1 MNRNII
7 LGVLLTLFSIIIC
20 SSNLYPN
27 HLVYAHNFSITD
39 DSALLTLIEQIKAET
54 ELVNEFILAN
64 NSISAN
70 EHAKNAANLTNGLND
85 KLRQNRVVDITQAYT
100 NGLYN
105 STTLALVVA
114 NLVDEILR
122 NYGSAYGITY
132 DLTNMSN
139 MMMAIMSNNNNNNNS
154 SSSPIDMRIDGGNTT
169 ISSHGGHTI
178 MPEKNNAVLVN
189 VYDYQTAQV
198 LSNVVNKLFND
209 KLSAQASVTEKV
221 TIDNLEQNIKD
232 LKYAI
237 DNKLGAEA
245 LMEIVH
251 MKIHPALQSVYDL
264 KLIVR

>member
-1 MNRNII
+1 MNRNIV
-7 LGVLLTLFSIIIC
+7 LGILLTLFSIIIC
-20 SSNLYPN
+20 NSSLYTN
-27 HLVYAHNFSITD
+27 HIVYAHNFSITD

-54 ELVNEFILAN
+54 ELVNAYFLDS
-64 NSISAN
+64 NSISAI

-85 KLRQNRVVDITQAYT
+85 KLGQSTVADITQVYN

-139 MMMAIMSNNNNNNNS
+139 MMMALTLNNNNS
-154 SSSPIDMRIDGGNTT
+154 SSSGH
-169 ISSHGGHTI
+169 SS
-178 MPEKNNAVLVN
+178 MSEKNNAVLVN
-189 VYDYQTAQV
+189 IYNYQTAQV
-198 LSNVVNKLFND
+198 LSNVVNRLFND
-209 KLSAQASVTEKV
+209 KLSAQAPVNEKV
-221 TIDNLEQNIKD
+221 TIDNLEQSIKD

-237 DNKLGAEA
+237 DNKIRAEY

-251 MKIHPALQSVYDL
+251 MKIHPMLQSTYDL
-264 KLIVR
+264 KLVVR

>member
-1 MNRNII
+1 MNRNIG
-7 LGVLLTLFSIIIC
+7 LGILLTLFSIITYN
-20 SSNLYPN
+20 SSSYANYV
-27 HLVYAHNFSITD
+27 VYAHNFSITD

-54 ELVNEFILAN
+54 ELVNAYFLAGN
-64 NSISAN
+64 NSSVI

-85 KLRQNRVVDITQAYT
+85 KLRQSTVVDITQVYT

-139 MMMAIMSNNNNNNNS
+139 MVMAMMLNDNDS
-154 SSSPIDMRIDGGNTT
+154 SSSGH
-169 ISSHGGHTI
+169 SS
-178 MPEKNNAVLVN
+178 MLEKNNVVLVN
-189 VYDYQTAQV
+189 MYNYQTAQV
-198 LSNVVNKLFND
+198 LSNVVNRLFND
-209 KLSAQASVTEKV
+209 KLSVQAPVNGKV
-221 TIDNLEQNIKD
+221 TIDNLEQSIKD

-237 DNKLGAEA
+237 DNKIRAED

-251 MKIHPALQSVYDL
+251 VKIHPMLQSAYDL
-264 KLIVR
+264 KLVVR

>member
-1 MNRNII
+1 MNRNIV
-7 LGVLLTLFSIIIC
+7 LGILLTLFSIMIC

-39 DSALLTLIEQIKAET
+39 DSALLTLIEQIKVET
-54 ELVNEFILAN
+54 ELVNEYILAN

-70 EHAKNAANLTNGLND
+70 EHAKNAANLTNDLND

-139 MMMAIMSNNNNNNNS
+139 MMAIMSDNNINS
-154 SSSPIDMRIDGGNTT
+154 SSSPIDMRIDAGNTS
-169 ISSHGGHTI
+169 ISSHGGHAI

-189 VYDYQTAQV
+189 VYNYQTAQV

-209 KLSAQASVTEKV
+209 KLSAQASVNEKV

-237 DNKLGAEA
+237 DNKLRAEA

>member
-1 MNRNII
+1 MNRNIV

-20 SSNLYPN
+20 NSSLYTN
-27 HLVYAHNFSITD
+27 HIVYAHNFSITD

-54 ELVNEFILAN
+54 ELVNAYFLAS
-64 NSISAN
+64 NSISAI

-85 KLRQNRVVDITQAYT
+85 KLRQSTVADITQVYN

-139 MMMAIMSNNNNNNNS
+139 MMMAMMLNNNDS
-154 SSSPIDMRIDGGNTT
+154 SSS
-169 ISSHGGHTI
+169 GHST
-178 MPEKNNAVLVN
+178 MSEKNNAALVN
-189 VYDYQTAQV
+189 IYNYQTAQV
-198 LSNVVNKLFND
+198 LSNVVNRLFND
-209 KLSAQASVTEKV
+209 KLSAQTPVNEKV
-221 TIDNLEQNIKD
+221 TIDNLEQSIKD

-237 DNKLGAEA
+237 DNKIRAEY

-251 MKIHPALQSVYDL
+251 MKIHPMLQSAYDL
-264 KLIVR
+264 RLVAR

>member
-64 NSISAN
+64 NIISAN

-114 NLVDEILR
+114 NLVDGILR

-139 MMMAIMSNNNNNNNS
+139 MMMAIMSNNNNNNS

-169 ISSHGGHTI
+169 ISSHGGHAI

-198 LSNVVNKLFND
+198 LSNVVNRLFND
-209 KLSAQASVTEKV
+209 KLSAQASVNEKV

-237 DNKLGAEA
+237 DNKLRAEA

>member
-39 DSALLTLIEQIKAET
+39 DSALLTLIEQIKVET
-54 ELVNEFILAN
+54 ELVNEYILAN

-139 MMMAIMSNNNNNNNS
+139 MMAIMSDNNNS
-154 SSSPIDMRIDGGNTT
+154 SSSPIDIRIDAGNTT
-169 ISSHGGHTI
+169 ISSHGGHAI
-178 MPEKNNAVLVN
+178 MPEENNAVLVN
-189 VYDYQTAQV
+189 VYNYQTAQV
-198 LSNVVNKLFND
+198 LSNSVNKIFNE
-209 KLSAQASVTEKV
+209 KLSAQASVNEKV

-237 DNKLGAEA
+237 DNKLRAEA

>member
-1 MNRNII
+1 MNRNIV

-20 SSNLYPN
+20 NSSLYTN
-27 HLVYAHNFSITD
+27 HIVYAHNFSITD

-54 ELVNEFILAN
+54 ELVNAYFLAS
-64 NSISAN
+64 NSISAI

-85 KLRQNRVVDITQAYT
+85 KLRQSTVADITQVYN

-139 MMMAIMSNNNNNNNS
+139 MMMAMMLNNNDS
-154 SSSPIDMRIDGGNTT
+154 FSL
-169 ISSHGGHTI
+169 GHST
-178 MPEKNNAVLVN
+178 MSEKNNAVLVN
-189 VYDYQTAQV
+189 IYNYQTAQV
-198 LSNVVNKLFND
+198 LSNVVNRLFND
-209 KLSAQASVTEKV
+209 KLSAQAPVNEKV
-221 TIDNLEQNIKD
+221 TIDNLEQSIKD

-237 DNKLGAEA
+237 DNKIRAEY

-251 MKIHPALQSVYDL
+251 MKIHPMLQSAYDL
-264 KLIVR
+264 KLVAR

>member
-1 MNRNII
+1 MNRDIV

-20 SSNLYPN
+20 NSSLYTN
-27 HLVYAHNFSITD
+27 HIVYAHNFSITD

-54 ELVNEFILAN
+54 ELVNAYFLAS
-64 NSISAN
+64 NSISAI

-85 KLRQNRVVDITQAYT
+85 KLRQSTVADITQVYN

-139 MMMAIMSNNNNNNNS
+139 MMMAMTLNNNNS
-154 SSSPIDMRIDGGNTT
+154 SSSGH
-169 ISSHGGHTI
+169 SS
-178 MPEKNNAVLVN
+178 MAEKNNAVLVN
-189 VYDYQTAQV
+189 IYNYQTAQV
-198 LSNVVNKLFND
+198 LSNVVNRLFND
-209 KLSAQASVTEKV
+209 KLSAQAPVNEKV
-221 TIDNLEQNIKD
+221 TIDNLEQSIKD

-237 DNKLGAEA
+237 DNKIRAEY

-251 MKIHPALQSVYDL
+251 MKIHPMLQSAYDL
-264 KLIVR
+264 KLVAR